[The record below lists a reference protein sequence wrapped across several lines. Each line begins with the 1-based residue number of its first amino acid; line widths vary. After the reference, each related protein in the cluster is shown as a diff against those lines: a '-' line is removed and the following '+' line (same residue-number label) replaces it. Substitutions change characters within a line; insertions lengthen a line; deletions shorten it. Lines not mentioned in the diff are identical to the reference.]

1 MQTFIPSDSPTS
13 ESFQRPREDMSIA
26 SGCPRF
32 VPLTHLEEGSCFVK
46 DDVMFVKCIVDI
58 SNIRHP

>member
-1 MQTFIPSDSPTS
+1 MNV
-13 ESFQRPREDMSIA
+13 A

-32 VPLTHLEEGSCFVK
+32 VPLAHLEEGSSFVK